1 MLNVGMIAPL
11 LDKSLIVQQ
20 RLFFAI
26 TMPAAENEI
35 YDYRNDGCLRHIQ
48 LHDHMVN
55 LNLLFLP

>member
-20 RLFFAI
+20 RSFFAI
-26 TMPAAENEI
+26 TMRILEIEI
-35 YDYRNDGCLRHIQ
+35 YDCGNDGCLKHIQ
-48 LHDHMVN
+48 LHDHMMN

>member
-1 MLNVGMIAPL
+1 MFNVGMIGPL

-20 RLFFAI
+20 RSFFAI
-26 TMPAAENEI
+26 TMPTLENEI
-35 YDYRNDGCLRHIQ
+35 YDYGNDGCLRHIQ